1 MAAGEPRAVW
11 LRVTGEAVGVVS
23 LSASGKAVNV
33 WIEQT
38 KTPLKGMRVYLIL

>member
-1 MAAGEPRAVW
+1 MRLFWRVLAVGEPRAVW

-33 WIEQT
+33 WIA
-38 KTPLKGMRVYLIL
+38 GS